1 MKKKILIINFIVIAL
16 SLAAVFSVGIAAA
29 VNSNARFAETAVKN
43 YAAIYAESYASGKD
57 AKDITKNVP
66 ENVRVTIIDGDA
78 NFTVLADSED
88 GSLVG
93 KPHADRTEIEN
104 AIKGENKAVVRNSVS
119 LGKKMVYFAVKTT
132 KEDGSVA
139 FVRVALPIESVNA
152 YAASTVPLAVFALL
166 IALLVVYLVW
176 IFSANG
182 LMKPLKDVK
191 NILKEVNDG
200 TYREKIPMTG
210 DDDINKILAEINDL
224 SEKILSL
231 VNSEKSAREKLDYIL
246 ENVSDGIIAVDES
259 GDITLINKVAAKAF
273 GIENAK
279 GLSYKVLTADQTFL
293 SSVKSA
299 LQSKKPCVCEF
310 ESSDKLTYMV
320 KISMPSEVAV
330 IVLTDITGAKK
341 AEQIRGEFFAN
352 ASHELKTPLTAVKG
366 FNDIISMS
374 SSDERTKTLTAKID
388 KELERVVR
396 LINDMLEISKL
407 EGKRE
412 VKTESVSLKAVAE
425 EVKEELE
432 RLSEDKG
439 VTVSVTGEGEVE
451 MAKEHAEELI
461 KNLVENGIKYNDKG
475 GKVEVKITDD
485 KNFVT
490 LSVADDG
497 FGISEEDQRRVFER
511 FYRADKSRSRETGG
525 TGLGLAIVKHVA
537 ELYGAKITL
546 CSVLGSGTTITVKFE
561 KNLKCR

>member
-1 MKKKILIINFIVIAL
+1 
-16 SLAAVFSVGIAAA
+16 
-29 VNSNARFAETAVKN
+29 
-43 YAAIYAESYASGKD
+43 
-57 AKDITKNVP
+57 
-66 ENVRVTIIDGDA
+66 
-78 NFTVLADSED
+78 
-88 GSLVG
+88 
-93 KPHADRTEIEN
+93 
-104 AIKGENKAVVRNSVS
+104 
-119 LGKKMVYFAVKTT
+119 
-132 KEDGSVA
+132 
-139 FVRVALPIESVNA
+139 
-152 YAASTVPLAVFALL
+152 
-166 IALLVVYLVW
+166 
-176 IFSANG
+176 
-182 LMKPLKDVK
+182 
-191 NILKEVNDG
+191 
-200 TYREKIPMTG
+200 MTG

-475 GKVEVKITDD
+475 GKVEVKITND

-561 KNLKCR
+561 KKS